1 MADSD
6 VNSETDPSASIS
18 HSSKRV
24 KERRHYTEDCLQD
37 DEIEGR
43 RMFTVEDKVTSP
55 AFTCTFVKEM
65 KGEDFSLKYFQEN
78 GFEYPMLFKSKANM
92 GMRLPSHNFTC
103 NDVRQCVGS
112 RRILDVMDV
121 TTQKD
126 IEMTMKDWC
135 RYFENPNRDKL
146 LNVISLEFSHTKLE
160 NYVESPSVVRQVD
173 WVDVVWPRHLK
184 ELQTEGTNAIEDMRY
199 PKVQKY
205 CLMSVKG
212 CYTDFHIDFG
222 GTSVWYHL
230 LRGQKVFWLIPP
242 TKRNFQL
249 YEQWVLSGK
258 QGDVFFGET
267 VEKCDRVTLN
277 EGDTFFIPTGWI
289 HAVYTPVDAL
299 VFGGNFL
306 HSYGIEKQLQI
317 AQIEDA
323 THVPLKFRYPFYRE
337 MLWYVLQRYVQ
348 CLLGI
353 NHLTC
358 NEDGDPVEAPR
369 RGAAG
374 SRPSP
379 AGGPFS
385 AGAPLGSQGAP
396 GDGSSFLD
404 LSTLSPKPL
413 TNGNPGSSPTM
424 QAEDSMDS
432 ADEPGRR
439 TYAPGHVHLTRREI
453 DGIRMIIRWLQK
465 LPANKKF
472 VPDLVRDPDALLADA
487 KRLVKEHKHDDPLLA
502 VTDKPVLF
510 WPESKKKSKPRVGG
524 PPSGKHSS
532 KGGGRGSDKDK
543 NGARRRR
550 TRCKKCEACLR
561 ADCGDCH
568 FCKDMKK
575 FGGPGRMKQ
584 SCISRQCMAP
594 VLPHTACCMLCG
606 RDGWEKGA
614 PPQPCDQEACSSLME
629 CSQCWEIVHP
639 ACLHER
645 HPALR
650 GAQGCVSDDLPN
662 SWECP
667 KCCRDGKPDQPR
679 HTRGRVSKGPHDG
692 RPDSECTPCGDA
704 TGGSSPVARGNPALN
719 LTLRP
724 HEAAAAAAELSS
736 SELDVCGAPAKK
748 KIKTEGPQE
757 PLEYDGMPLSDDP
770 VQQVQPAA
778 SNGDISDED
787 MCKDNVGLDASALN
801 RPRKDDYVRSC
812 SRLTVAVPDKKPVI
826 VKSSHDQIVQSMRGL
841 HKGSEPEAAEAAALP
856 LSVPPGGEFVS
867 RTDSPDSNKED
878 RNPTANGGAPPEYIL
893 SGASHP
899 GDFKLKMTLRDR
911 GNLRKP
917 RYVVR
922 PAPLP
927 EDLEKAKMPPAV
939 QLPADAKGPCYALL
953 REAML
958 PVLRY
963 LTPRE
968 LSQCQLVCKAWNRW
982 CVEPG
987 MWRRVDLSRRRV
999 TAHALAG
1006 IVRRQPTCLDLA
1018 WTNVSA
1024 KQLSWLLPRLPHL
1037 RELGLSG
1044 CSAAA
1049 VVAALRSGVCPGL
1062 RCLDLSWVEGLGD
1075 QAVRD
1080 LVAPDARSKPRL
1092 LVEVRL
1098 AGCDISDVAVRLLGH
1113 QLPQLSR
1120 LDLSDC
1126 RGVTDMG
1133 IAVLGAAKASRLTAL
1148 DVSRC
1153 ANVSDTGLEALRR
1166 CSGLRHLDLRDC
1178 PQVTDS
1184 ACRRFV
1190 AQSRLPVELKES
1202 KLIELVQA

>member
-1 MADSD
+1 MADAD
-6 VNSETDPSASIS
+6 VEADKDFSKPPTY
-18 HSSKRV
+18 SSKRV

-43 RMFTVEDKVTSP
+43 RMFTVEDKITSS
-55 AFTCTFVKEM
+55 AFTCNFVKEM
-65 KGEDFSLKYFQEN
+65 KGEDFSLKYFQEF
-78 GFEYPMLFKSKANM
+78 GFEYPMLFKNKGNL

-112 RRILDVMDV
+112 RRVLDVMDV

-135 RYFENPNRDKL
+135 KYFENPNRDKL

-160 NYVESPSVVRQVD
+160 NYVESPTVVRQVD

-184 ELQTEGTNAIEDMRY
+184 ESQTEGTNAIEDMKY

-230 LRGQKVFWLIPP
+230 LRGQKIFWLIPP
-242 TKRNFQL
+242 TERNFQL

-267 VEKCDRVTLN
+267 VEKCGRVTLS

-289 HAVYTPVDAL
+289 HAVFTPEDAL

-306 HSYGIEKQLQI
+306 HNYGIEKQLRI
-317 AQIEDA
+317 AEIEDA

-337 MLWYVLQRYVQ
+337 MLWYVLQRYVS

-358 NEDGDPVEAPR
+358 NEDGDPVEPPK
-369 RGAAG
+369 
-374 SRPSP
+374 RPPLQPTVP
-379 AGGPFS
+379 ATPPQPYVGHNGGPNN
-385 AGAPLGSQGAP
+385 G
-396 GDGSSFLD
+396 SFLD
-404 LSTLSPKPL
+404 LSTLSPPQA
-413 TNGNPGSSPTM
+413 NGAPSNLSSD
-424 QAEDSMDS
+424 AEDSLDVGMDP
-432 ADEPGRR
+432 ARR
-439 TYAPGHVHLTRREI
+439 NHPPGHVHLTRREL
-453 DGIRMIIRWLQK
+453 DGIRLIIRWLEK
-465 LPANKKF
+465 LPSNKKF
-472 VPDLVRDPDALLADA
+472 VPELVRDPDALLADA
-487 KRLVKEHKHDDPLLA
+487 KRLLREHRWDDPVLA
-502 VTDKPVLF
+502 ITDKPVLT
-510 WPESKKKSKPRVGG
+510 WPESKKKPKPRIG
-524 PPSGKHSS
+524 PPSGKGSS
-532 KGGGRGSDKDK
+532 KTGGGRGSEKDK

-614 PPQPCDQEACSSLME
+614 PPAEQETSSLME

-645 HPALR
+645 NPELA
-650 GAQGCVSDDLPN
+650 GAEGNVSDDLPN

-667 KCCRDGKPDQPR
+667 KCCRDGKPDQAKPR
-679 HTRGRVSKGPHDG
+679 HTRGRASKGP
-692 RPDSECTPCGDA
+692 PDPKMEREFSAGTE
-704 TGGSSPVARGNPALN
+704 GGTAEGPALN
-719 LTLRP
+719 LSVKSHDRNSAGTELCGP
-724 HEAAAAAAELSS
+724 PKKKVKMEHLHDTSEEADIPREEHPILPNPQ
-736 SELDVCGAPAKK
+736 GAPFTNGCAGDEV
-748 KIKTEGPQE
+748 IHRE
-757 PLEYDGMPLSDDP
+757 DGTG
-770 VQQVQPAA
+770 
-778 SNGDISDED
+778 NGR
-787 MCKDNVGLDASALN
+787 V
-801 RPRKDDYVRSC
+801 RKEDYVRSC
-812 SRLTVAVPDKKPVI
+812 ARYSLGFPEKKGKLL
-826 VKSSHDQIVQSMRGL
+826 KSSHEDSENNVLECTAKSKQDSQHRGL
-841 HKGSEPEAAEAAALP
+841 AMLAQHIQGRDDKGDRKPDTKEERQDSK
-856 LSVPPGGEFVS
+856 PP
-867 RTDSPDSNKED
+867 DK
-878 RNPTANGGAPPEYIL
+878 
-893 SGASHP
+893 
-899 GDFKLKMTLRDR
+899 FKMMLRDR

-917 RYVVR
+917 KYIVR

-927 EDLEKAKMPPAV
+927 DDVEKAKPIVKMG
-939 QLPADAKGPCYALL
+939 QSMTCYALC
-953 REAML
+953 RESML

-963 LTPRE
+963 LSPRD
-968 LSQCQLVCKAWNRW
+968 LSHCQLVCKDWNRW
-982 CVEPG
+982 CTEPG
-987 MWRRVDLSRRRV
+987 MWRRIDLSRKRV
-999 TAHALAG
+999 TALALTG
-1006 IVRRQPTCLDLA
+1006 IVRRQPSSVDLS
-1018 WTNVSA
+1018 WTNVSP

-1037 RELGLSG
+1037 RELCLSG
-1044 CSAAA
+1044 CSAAS
-1049 VVAALRSGVCPGL
+1049 VVMALRSGVCPRL

-1075 QAVRD
+1075 QAVRE

-1113 QLPQLSR
+1113 QLPLLSR
-1120 LDLSDC
+1120 LDLSSC

-1166 CSGLRHLDLRDC
+1166 CTGLRHLDLRDC
-1178 PQVTDS
+1178 PQVTDT

-1190 AQSRLPVELKES
+1190 AQSRLPVALKEAR
-1202 KLIELVQA
+1202 LIQVVSA